1 MAIKIIITR
10 TFKDA
15 NLKDAQAMLIQARS
29 NAMREKGYIS
39 SETLASMDN
48 PAKKVVL
55 TMWQTREDWENYKN
69 SPARQENERKYSEI
83 LEGETEYEVFNMGMG

>member
-1 MAIKIIITR
+1 
-10 TFKDA
+10 
-15 NLKDAQAMLIQARS
+15 
-29 NAMREKGYIS
+29 MREKGYIF

-55 TMWQTREDWENYKN
+55 TMWQTKEDWESYKN

-83 LEGETEYEVFNMGMG
+83 LEGETEYEVFSMGMG